1 MSAPESARCCVCG
14 APLVPDEIALTRKLI
29 NRGAQQYQCLS
40 CLAGFFGCSTG
51 LLQEKSPSSAGRAVR
66 CLHRSPHRKSRST
79 EPPP

>member
-14 APLVPDEIALTRKLI
+14 APLVPDGIALTRKLI

-51 LLQEKSPSSAGRAVR
+51 LLQEKIAQFRRQGCALFASQPA
-66 CLHRSPHRKSRST
+66 PE
-79 EPPP
+79 EPEH